1 MALSSTPHW
10 SAVVAALLLALAD
23 PAAPAADVQ
32 PLDPSVAPPPLELPD
47 AAGTPRSLTEHRG
60 RVVLLNFWGSWCPPC
75 VEELPSIQRLADRE
89 RNRPF
94 AVVTVNTG
102 DSQHQVGHLSA
113 RLGLALPVLFDR
125 EGTAAAAWRVRV
137 FPTTYLIDRQ
147 GRLRT
152 RVLGPMEWDQ
162 DEAARLIDSLIA
174 EAGPYGQ

>member
-1 MALSSTPHW
+1 MPPSGSPHGRTFLL
-10 SAVVAALLLALAD
+10 ALLLALAG

-32 PLDPSVAPPPLELPD
+32 PLDPSVAPPPLALPD
-47 AAGTPRSLTEHRG
+47 AAGVPGSLSEHRG

-89 RNRPF
+89 KGRPF

-102 DSQHQVGHLSA
+102 DSHHQVGDLSA

-162 DEAARLIDSLIA
+162 DEAARLIEPLIA
-174 EAGPYGQ
+174 EAGPDGR